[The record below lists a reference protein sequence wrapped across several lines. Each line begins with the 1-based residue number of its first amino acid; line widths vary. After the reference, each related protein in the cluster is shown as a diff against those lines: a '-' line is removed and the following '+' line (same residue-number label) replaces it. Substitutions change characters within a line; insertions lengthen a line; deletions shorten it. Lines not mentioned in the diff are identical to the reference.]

1 MNEEDKGADAGVLAL
16 VRDHVREERADDAAL
31 EAIARGDDGAQAAAV
46 RALRERAEQG
56 DDVARAMVDACAPL
70 GTEVLERIAHEAEG
84 PTRAAAAPAS
94 AAPASAA
101 ASAPAAAPSA
111 VPAATKEAPAR
122 AGSGRV
128 LAFARRAAIIAAPL
142 AVAAAVFFVFGSR
155 STESGGAALPEFAI
169 TASGEKEMRG
179 ADAPAASVLH
189 VRGAPD
195 ATFEILARPSTSVG
209 GARVIAYAFAIG
221 EGEPNPVDAKVEIAP
236 EGSVRI
242 RGRVRALMGAREVRV
257 VLAGVG
263 DSGAP
268 SDSIKRYEDALV
280 HARDGKSDAQVR
292 VLVVKIVRD

>member
-1 MNEEDKGADAGVLAL
+1 MNEEDKSADVGVLAL
-16 VRDHVREERADDAAL
+16 VRDHVREQRADDPAL
-31 EAIARGDDGAQAAAV
+31 EAIARGDDAAQAAAV
-46 RALRERAEQG
+46 RSLRERAEQG

-70 GTEVLERIAHEAEG
+70 GSDVLDRIADKVG
-84 PTRAAAAPAS
+84 
-94 AAPASAA
+94 
-101 ASAPAAAPSA
+101 
-111 VPAATKEAPAR
+111 APAR
-122 AGSGRV
+122 AAGPADAVGPGAAIATATARKEPPAPARSGRV
-128 LAFARRAAIIAAPL
+128 LAFARRAAIVAAPL
-142 AVAAAVFFVFGSR
+142 AVAAAVFLLAGSR
-155 STESGGAALPEFAI
+155 STESGGFPLPEFAI

-195 ATFEILARPSTSVG
+195 ATFEILARPATSIG

-221 EGEPNPVDAKVEIAP
+221 EGEPNPIDAKVEIAP